1 MHTSKI
7 AIAFSLVAAAATAG
21 TVTVKPTGRYMA
33 VPVENGA
40 PKVRLEVFD
49 GATRVAYDDVEWAR
63 GATNWT
69 GTLDLRGFKGR
80 ALEFRFSGNDVPELT
95 AADLK
100 FADARFPAP
109 KGQYGEAWRPQ
120 FHFTPPLGWNN
131 DPNGL
136 SYRDGEWHMF
146 YQHNPFGVRW
156 GNMHWGHA
164 VSKDL
169 VHWNDFG
176 DVIAPDDHGPL
187 FSGSAV
193 VDHGNTSGFGK
204 GAHVLIYTAAG
215 RPHTQRVAWSL
226 DGRNYAKW
234 PKAAVEGRPD
244 ANRDPKVIWY
254 APGRHWVMAVYGEV
268 EKGRH
273 GVSLFASKNLKDW
286 TLASNV
292 PGDLFDEGK
301 FLYECPDFFELPI
314 KGETGTRWV
323 LTAANRQYAIGTF
336 DGRTFVP
343 ETTRLEQTRPVG
355 GLNPV
360 YAWQSFSDA
369 PGGRRIQIAWS
380 HFDSLA
386 GGRTDATSNQGMT
399 LPMELSLVRTADGLR
414 LARFPVKELESLRAG
429 EATAFKAFEG
439 ELAEVEFA
447 CTPVADAVVTLDLRG
462 VKIEYDAV
470 KNTLSVNG
478 RATAWDLDAAGR
490 LGLHVFVDRVGLEIF
505 SLDGFQY
512 LPLPEIVPDPANRKL
527 SWRAAGAKKPVRD
540 VAERAW
546 RLKSA
551 VR

>member
-63 GATNWT
+63 GMTNWT
-69 GTLDLRGFKGR
+69 GSLDLRGLAGR
-80 ALEFRFSGNDVPELT
+80 ALEFRFSGNDAPGIS

-100 FADARFPAP
+100 FADAPFPAP
-109 KGQYGEAWRPQ
+109 QGQYDEPWRPQ

-169 VHWNDFG
+169 VRWNDLG
-176 DVIAPDDHGPL
+176 DVIAPDDHGPM

-244 ANRDPKVIWY
+244 ANRDPKVVWY

-399 LPMELSLVRTADGLR
+399 LPMELSLARTADGLR

-470 KNTLSVNG
+470 KKTLSVNG